1 MMADDR
7 LLTNCY

>member
-1 MMADDR
+1 MADDR